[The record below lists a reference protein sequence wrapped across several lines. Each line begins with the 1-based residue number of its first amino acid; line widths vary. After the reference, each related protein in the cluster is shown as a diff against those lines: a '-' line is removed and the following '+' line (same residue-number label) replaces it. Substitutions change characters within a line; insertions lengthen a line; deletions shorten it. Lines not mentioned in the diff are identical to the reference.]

1 MVIWLCWIYIYHIIS
16 YHITDFTWQRRCRDM
31 AAKPAPAASLLASGL
46 WTRTA
51 RESEPRDFV
60 RWWGGAGRWWRNG
73 CVVNFGLGL
82 DFCHE
87 KKTRFLQRDGAP
99 IMEVSMGKSSIY
111 IYMYIYIYRHNPSF
125 VCVYCS
131 APWFMGVPKWLGKE
145 QPSKPCLH
153 WTDLLSTA
161 HIWPNVSGNDSMLP
175 TKILLKTSQMWSTML
190 VPSCFLEFYFLLVE
204 QTQILLA
211 DISRWVKP
219 KPSSFVANA
228 FSDFRQIVLSIAPP
242 KITRNKGSDLRKSIF
257 FWDCYS
263 MWSTHCSPDIDVV
276 WWG

>member
-16 YHITDFTWQRRCRDM
+16 YHWFYL
-31 AAKPAPAASLLASGL
+31 AATLPRHGRETRPSSQPPRLRPLNPDCSRK
-46 WTRTA
+46 RTA
-51 RESEPRDFV
+51 GFCTLM
-60 RWWGGAGRWWRNG
+60 RWRWALVTQRLRGEFWVGTR
-73 CVVNFGLGL
+73 LL
-82 DFCHE
+82 PW

-99 IMEVSMGKSSIY
+99 IMEVSMGKSS